1 MKPNLKPDRAE
12 FSSGP
17 CVKRPGWE
25 PSFLAAAALGRS
37 HRASPARERLEEVIE
52 RCRAL
57 LGLPDG
63 HLIGIV
69 PASDTGAME
78 MALWSLLGARGVD
91 LLAWESF
98 GHGWVTDVV
107 KQLKLRDV
115 RVLAADYGDIS
126 DLAAVDFARDVVLCW
141 NGTTSGV
148 RVSDGD
154 WIAAER
160 EGLVIADATSA
171 AFAMPIPWDK
181 VDVATF
187 SWQKALGGEAQHG
200 MLVLGP
206 RAIARLESYQPP
218 WPLPK
223 LFRMLKDGKLNRDIF
238 KGATINTPSL
248 LATEDMLDAL
258 RWAERIGGGPAL
270 IRRTEANF
278 ATLNRWVQASDWI
291 DFLARE
297 PRYRS
302 PTSVCLK
309 LVAPWFTA
317 LAETEQR
324 ATVKALADRLA
335 AEGVAYDIAGHR
347 DSPPSLRIWC
357 GATVEAEDL
366 ARLGPWLDWA
376 YGEVKAARRSAA

>member
-1 MKPNLKPDRAE
+1 MKPNLKPARPE

-37 HRASPARERLEEVIE
+37 HRASPAKERLAEVIE
-52 RCRAL
+52 RSARL
-57 LGLPDG
+57 LGLPEG
-63 HLIGIV
+63 HLLGIV

-78 MALWSLLGARGVD
+78 LALWTMLGARGVD
-91 LLAWESF
+91 VLAWESF
-98 GHGWVTDVV
+98 GQGWVTDIV
-107 KQLKLRDV
+107 KQLRLDDV
-115 RVLAADYGDIS
+115 RVLGADYGRLP
-126 DLAAVDFARDVVLCW
+126 DLGQVDFARDVVFCW

-148 RVSDGD
+148 RVPDGA
-154 WIAAER
+154 WIPAER
-160 EGLVIADATSA
+160 EGLTFADATSA
-171 AFAMPIPWDK
+171 AFAMEIPWDK

-187 SWQKALGGEAQHG
+187 SWQKVLGGEAQHG

-206 RAIARLESYQPP
+206 RAVARLESYKPA

-223 LFRMLKDGKLNRDIF
+223 LFRMVKDGKLNRDIF

-258 RWAERIGGGPAL
+258 RWAEGIGGGAAL
-270 IRRTEANF
+270 IRRTAENF
-278 ATLNRWVQASDWI
+278 ATLSRWVEASDWI
-291 DFLARE
+291 GFLADE
-297 PRYRS
+297 PAHRS

-309 LVAPWFTA
+309 LTAPWFQA
-317 LAETEQR
+317 LSEQEQR
-324 ATVKALADRLA
+324 AVARGIADRLA
-335 AEGVAYDIAGHR
+335 AEGVAYDINGYR
-347 DSPPSLRIWC
+347 DAPPSLRVWC

-376 YGEVKAARRSAA
+376 YGEVRAERRDAA